1 MNQFQIPT
9 DPDELALLLE
19 TLTPGHIDA
28 ALASRSLYEY
38 IKLAWPH
45 IEPGYPYIDN
55 WHIQAICEHLQAV
68 SEGDVRRLIINIP
81 PRHMKSL
88 IVSVA
93 WPTWEWITR
102 PHRKFL
108 FASYAA
114 SLSIRDAVKS
124 RRLLTSPFY
133 KSNWGSS
140 FSLTGDQN
148 QKQRYENDRTGYRI
162 ATSVGGQLTGDG
174 GDFVCIDDPHNVVDS
189 DSEASR
195 ISTLEWWDQA
205 IPTRLN
211 DPKKGGFI
219 IIMQRVHER
228 DLSGHILKT
237 ARPNEWDHLV
247 LPAEYEAKPL
257 HPVSSSLGFR
267 DPRTKE
273 GELLWPDRFGAG
285 ELDTLKRSLGEY
297 GAASQLQ
304 QRPAPIGGGL
314 INTKFFQLY
323 PSNRPLPAF
332 DFIVQSYDTAFTD
345 KTKNDPTA
353 CTTWGVF
360 TPSPTVDAPSPP
372 PCVMLLDAW
381 HDHLKYPQLRLRM
394 RDEFKFHYGDNPA
407 RSPDIIV
414 IESKGSGLSLIADLQ
429 RDGLPV
435 RAYNPLRADKTSRI
449 QQCLPIIEDK
459 RVFILE
465 SKKHKGEPVDW
476 AAGLLREC
484 SYFPVGEHD
493 DYVDT
498 LSQCLLYLRDA
509 SFVVLQER
517 TYDPDEDPDAEH
529 RKRRAGNPYAA

>member
-1 MNQFQIPT
+1 VSEHVV
-9 DPDELALLLE
+9 DVLLTRSVCEIAHDVVRRISVQVSNIHSFFLWAKERVRDGLMHPNGMRFAFDTGVAVGHRTGGLE
-19 TLTPGHIDA
+19 N
-28 ALASRSLYEY
+28 LASKEVLPAGAGND
-38 IKLAWPH
+38 LV
-45 IEPGYPYIDN
+45 PGTDSARVAN
-55 WHIQAICEHLQAV
+55 FV
-68 SEGDVRRLIINIP
+68 SGCPDYRTPLFVTDDGHASSTYCLTVEDYNTFYVGN
-81 PRHMKSL
+81 SY
-88 IVSVA
+88 IVS
-93 WPTWEWITR
+93 
-102 PHRKFL
+102 
-108 FASYAA
+108 
-114 SLSIRDAVKS
+114 
-124 RRLLTSPFY
+124 
-133 KSNWGSS
+133 N
-140 FSLTGDQN
+140 
-148 QKQRYENDRTGYRI
+148 
-162 ATSVGGQLTGDG
+162 
-174 GDFVCIDDPHNVVDS
+174 CIDDPHNVVDS

-228 DLSGHILKT
+228 DLSGHILKS
-237 ARPNEWDHLV
+237 ARPNEWDHLC

-257 HPVSSSLGFR
+257 HQVQSSLGFR